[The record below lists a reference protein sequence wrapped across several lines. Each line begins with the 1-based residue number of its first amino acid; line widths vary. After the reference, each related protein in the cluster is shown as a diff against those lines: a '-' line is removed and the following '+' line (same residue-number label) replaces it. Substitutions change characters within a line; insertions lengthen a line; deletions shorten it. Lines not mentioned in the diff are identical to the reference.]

1 VASRLFID
9 RAATP
14 PHEEGNDPPCQQWTS
29 VCRIIDHTAQGREK
43 LAHIF
48 IRKGANVERG
58 FGVAGNHVASK
69 TAFNDGRRD
78 RCSKIRILGKVGR
91 PEFLLNGRVFQMLIQ
106 EGVFRR
112 TDRSEP
118 LEIHASCFIQ
128 PHRRLVS
135 TKFRNRGGKMNN
147 RIIDTRHS
155 AYDF

>member
-1 VASRLFID
+1 MKMMVGEID
-9 RAATP
+9 VRRF
-14 PHEEGNDPPCQQWTS
+14 EFW
-29 VCRIIDHTAQGREK
+29 
-43 LAHIF
+43 
-48 IRKGANVERG
+48 ERWA
-58 FGVAGNHVASK
+58 VRS
-69 TAFNDGRRD
+69 
-78 RCSKIRILGKVGR
+78 
-91 PEFLLNGRVFQMLIQ
+91 FLLNGRVFQMLIQ